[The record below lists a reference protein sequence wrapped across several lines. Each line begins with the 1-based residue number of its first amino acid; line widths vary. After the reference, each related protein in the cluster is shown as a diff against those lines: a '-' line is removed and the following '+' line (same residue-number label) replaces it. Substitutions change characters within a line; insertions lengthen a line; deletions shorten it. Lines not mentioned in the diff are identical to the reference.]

1 MDDLQIIQDIVEQSV
16 RDSSYITVIISSS
29 VFICYTL
36 IIKVVDY
43 FKTKSKNKPLIEMA
57 IAIKEQN
64 ANIVKLNGVLDK
76 TLRDAERKK
85 NTQCEKAIEQG
96 FKAVAFRLAQECSG
110 IIVHNNIDT
119 NKEYIKGNLTKL
131 ISTEYYKLYS
141 TLSVYEVKDVNVAS
155 KLKEE
160 WIKELTD
167 IMLDIL
173 YDGQDALTRITQL
186 NNRLEICIN
195 EYSTYVNNKIFNT

>member
-1 MDDLQIIQDIVEQSV
+1 MDDLQVIQDIVEQSV

-36 IIKVVDY
+36 IVKVVDY
-43 FKTKSKNKPLIEMA
+43 FKAKSKNKPLIEMA

-64 ANIVKLNGVLDK
+64 ENIVKLNGVLDK

-96 FKAVAFRLAQECSG
+96 FKAVAFKMAQKCSD
-110 IIVHNNIDT
+110 IIVHNNIDV
-119 NKEYIKGNLTKL
+119 NKEYIKSNLTKL

-141 TLSVYEVKDVNVAS
+141 TLSIYEVKEVNVAS

-160 WIKELTD
+160 WIKELTE
-167 IMLDIL
+167 MLLDVI
-173 YDGQDALTRITQL
+173 YDGQDATTRITQL
-186 NNRLEICIN
+186 NNRLEVAIN